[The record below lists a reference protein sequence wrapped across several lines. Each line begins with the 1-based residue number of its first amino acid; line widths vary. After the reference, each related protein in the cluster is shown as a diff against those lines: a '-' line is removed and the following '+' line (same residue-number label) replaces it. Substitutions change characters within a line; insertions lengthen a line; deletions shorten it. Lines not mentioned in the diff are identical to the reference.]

1 MLQNLSQGQVNHRTA
16 NIYPMVLRKIEFVT
30 GCLPAYEKIQLVS
43 CGAKH
48 LKLRNCFD
56 AEITTDD
63 VVVVVVVVGGWGGGG
78 CLEHLYNSPNL
89 ITRLQEVIFYPILYK

>member
-1 MLQNLSQGQVNHRTA
+1 
-16 NIYPMVLRKIEFVT
+16 MVLRQIEFVT

-63 VVVVVVVVGGWGGGG
+63 VVGGGG
-78 CLEHLYNSPNL
+78 GGAVWSTYTINPTL
-89 ITRLQEVIFYPILYK
+89 